1 MAIYTRRGDRG
12 TTSLYGQKGRV
23 RKDDQKIVALGNIDE
38 LNCQIGWSLSF
49 LSRESSGLANVLQDL
64 QQDLLEI
71 GAELASPRTKSPF
84 TLVSGKTKKLEK
96 IIDKLEG
103 NLPVLGNFILPGG
116 SQAGAAIHVARSVAR
131 RAERDIVRL
140 AQSVRVNSEILRY
153 LNRLSDCL
161 FMLAREVNRLEKRP
175 EKVWKG
181 KIIRN

>member
-1 MAIYTRRGDRG
+1 MVIYTRRGDRG
-12 TTSLYGQKGRV
+12 TTILYGQKGRV
-23 RKDDQKIVALGNIDE
+23 RKDSQKVVALGSIDE

-49 LSRESSGLANVLQDL
+49 LTRKSKGLASILQDF

-71 GAELASPRTKSPF
+71 GAEIASPRTKSPF
-84 TLVSGKTKKLEK
+84 ILAFDKTKKLEK

-116 SQAGAAIHVARSVAR
+116 STAGASIHVARSIVR
-131 RAERDIVRL
+131 RAEREVVRL
-140 AQSVRVNSEILRY
+140 GRKEHVNPEILRY

-181 KIIRN
+181 Q